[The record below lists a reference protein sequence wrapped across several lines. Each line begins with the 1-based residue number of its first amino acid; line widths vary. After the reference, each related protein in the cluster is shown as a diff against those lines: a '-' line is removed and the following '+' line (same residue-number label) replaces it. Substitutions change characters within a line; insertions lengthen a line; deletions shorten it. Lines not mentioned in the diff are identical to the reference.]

1 MNTLI
6 NLETGFPANPWLAWG
21 GARRDNVEPIQ
32 YLEYLRFDLLNI
44 FWRPSSNFRIRSCFA
59 SRAA

>member
-1 MNTLI
+1 NHAGPGWPKPRLLGHEDS
-6 NLETGFPANPWLAWG
+6 N